1 MANLQAYLTFN
12 GNCREAMLFYKKCL
26 GGKLTLQT
34 IDTIEKS
41 RTIPPSLKTA
51 IVHACLKNKFFVLQ
65 GTDLVDE
72 SLQKGN
78 AVSLLLECDSKT
90 EMMKYFKRL
99 SYNGEKSLEPM
110 LTSHG
115 TLLASLTDQF
125 GTRWLLNFQQEPSE

>member
-26 GGKLTLQT
+26 GGRLTLQT
-34 IDTIEKS
+34 IDTVKKNQS
-41 RTIPPSLKTA
+41 VPTSVKNA
-51 IVHACLKNKFFVLQ
+51 IVHARLKNKFFVLQ

-72 SLQKGN
+72 GPLQKGN
-78 AVSLLLECDSKT
+78 SISLILECDSKA
-90 EMMKYFKRL
+90 EMKKYFIKL
-99 SYNGEKSLEPM
+99 SHKGKKSLEPM

-125 GTRWLLNFQQEPSE
+125 GMRWLLNFQQAAR